1 MSKVIRRHSEPRPQD
16 LSHTPETS
24 RASSKRKSM
33 DIGPSST
40 LPSYINGSHRKSI
53 DGSTRKRTQDQL
65 QLVPENQSTQ
75 TKPSTSKKPSI
86 LNPLKKTTSQKR
98 HVSAADATS
107 QLTKKPKLDILN
119 KPSKKKSLPQISSK
133 PSGPSHAE
141 PSHGNDEKTARCH
154 QCRSEFPLEQI
165 LICQNTKPS
174 TQKARPTED
183 GNSAPVRDST
193 SKVNSVD
200 VKSVKCNM
208 KYCAKCLRFRYGE
221 EIEKIRPVLA
231 SAYVWTCPICMDYC
245 NCSPCRKRKG
255 LLPTGRLVKIAAEGG
270 YASVRQ
276 LLEVV
281 PNAQGPDMV
290 ALTNSKKQKLDEA
303 KDSGKDSGITSKPT
317 KSKHGKP
324 QDDKAS
330 KATDAKPK
338 KQVKPKSDVAV
349 AIPALEKEKTA
360 KSSHSKGSKGDIPSK
375 KVQSVSQSKTPTAP
389 SSVNPKGAYF
399 SGSSDLTQPSTSQ
412 GGTSDGQAQP
422 AVPKVP
428 VKRGPKLVLAPECLS
443 SIPTGEL
450 TSEQIQLRIH
460 AREFVC
466 RFRSLLPGLGRT
478 EQANSK
484 SETQRVEK
492 ILDSMDDIVNFWID
506 DEGGMRAIIS
516 ALVKLIL
523 SEIDPEDPH
532 EKEILVSD
540 SSYETLVQLNKE
552 SKLSGMIPTPY
563 HQTSSVC
570 WATAQTFLTQEGL
583 HSQLTE
589 NSKNIYIESAPS
601 SDTRL
606 SRVRVLPEQ
615 KVAVIT
621 GLIDVA
627 FRGKI
632 LADDLVQGL
641 ERERI
646 AKADIVKDRV
656 KINKQWAEDKAQLV
670 AVMPSKESLIKTD
683 PPLKGKQ
690 LQKMQEEEEERLRAL
705 SEWEVRMAQVES
717 EHKNALRLAGIAQ
730 YLAGSTNRIRFQPIG
745 QDTRGNSY
753 YILSST
759 PGRLYPQEQTELA
772 YAWSYNLLIHGSE
785 PSDLIPP
792 VKKPTQ
798 AVIEKTSK
806 ESLPE
811 DEDVDMLEGGQ
822 REANDQWIR
831 ISNPIEIRKLG
842 SWIEYEAKLIE
853 HKQLEHFE
861 GSEGSDDLLKEFLD
875 GNNSSLGGVV
885 KSVSYLLEQINMFA
899 EYLELKITESDEQFG
914 KRSAKNRNHLITK

>member
-1 MSKVIRRHSEPRPQD
+1 MSKVIRRHSEPRPQGV
-16 LSHTPETS
+16 SQTPDTS
-24 RASSKRKSM
+24 RTSTKRKSM
-33 DIGPSST
+33 DVGPSNT
-40 LPSYINGSHRKSI
+40 QPSNINGSNRKSI

-65 QLVPENQSTQ
+65 QLVPESQSTQ

-86 LNPLKKTTSQKR
+86 LNPLKKASSQKR
-98 HVSAADATS
+98 HVSAADASS
-107 QLTKKPKLDILN
+107 QLAKKPKLDILN
-119 KPSKKKSLPQISSK
+119 GPSKKKSLLQVSSK
-133 PSGPSHAE
+133 LSGPSQPEASDGKDV
-141 PSHGNDEKTARCH
+141 PTARCH
-154 QCRSEFPLEQI
+154 QCRAEFVLEQI
-165 LICQNTKPS
+165 LICQNTKPQP
-174 TQKARPTED
+174 QKGRPAESGD
-183 GNSAPVRDST
+183 PAPVREST
-193 SKVNSVD
+193 SKVTSGD
-200 VKSVKCNM
+200 VKSVRCNM
-208 KYCAKCLRFRYGE
+208 KYCGKCLRSRYGE
-221 EIEKIRPVLA
+221 EIEKIRPTLT
-231 SAYVWTCPICMDYC
+231 SPYVWTCPMCMDYC

-290 ALTNSKKQKLDEA
+290 ALANNKKQKQDEA
-303 KDSGKDSGITSKPT
+303 KESGKDSDITPKPT
-317 KSKHGKP
+317 KGKNGKP
-324 QDDKAS
+324 QEVKAANGLDS
-330 KATDAKPK
+330 KAK
-338 KQVKPKSDVAV
+338 KQVKPKSGVVA
-349 AIPALEKEKTA
+349 AIPALGKEK
-360 KSSHSKGSKGDIPSK
+360 SHKPSQSKETKGGIPSQ
-375 KVQSVSQSKTPTAP
+375 KVQSALQAKTSTA
-389 SSVNPKGAYF
+389 SSSLYPKAAGS

-412 GGTSDGQAQP
+412 GDSSNAQAQP
-422 AVPKVP
+422 AIPKVP
-428 VKRGPKLVLAPECLS
+428 VKRAPKLVLAPECLS

-466 RFRSLLPGLGRT
+466 RFRSLLPGFGRT
-478 EQANSK
+478 EHANSK
-484 SETQRVEK
+484 TETQRVEK
-492 ILDSMDDIVNFWID
+492 ILDSMDDMVNFWID
-506 DEGGMRAIIS
+506 DEGGMRAIMS

-523 SEIDPEDPH
+523 SEIDPEEPN
-532 EKEILVSD
+532 EKEILSSD

-563 HQTSSVC
+563 HQSYSVC
-570 WATAQTFLTQEGL
+570 WSTAQTFLTQEGL
-583 HSQLTE
+583 HAQLAS
-589 NSKNIYIESAPS
+589 NVKNVYIDSAP

-690 LQKMQEEEEERLRAL
+690 LQKIQEEEEERLRAL
-705 SEWEVRMAQVES
+705 GDWEIRMAQVES
-717 EHKNALRLAGIAQ
+717 DHKNGLRLAGIAQ
-730 YLAGSTNRIRFQPIG
+730 YLAGSTNRIRFLPIG

-759 PGRLYPQEQTELA
+759 PGRFYPQEQSELA
-772 YAWSYNLLIHGSE
+772 YAWSYNLLMHGSE
-785 PSDLIPP
+785 PSDLIQP
-792 VKKPTQ
+792 VKNPNQVVNEKPL
-798 AVIEKTSK
+798 K
-806 ESLPE
+806 ESLPD

-822 REANDQWIR
+822 RDPNDQWIR
-831 ISNPIEIRKLG
+831 VSSPIEIRKLG

-853 HKQLEHFE
+853 HKL
-861 GSEGSDDLLKEFLD
+861 SENLDESDQMLKDSLD
-875 GNNSSLGGVV
+875 GSNSIGAV
-885 KSVSYLLEQINMFA
+885 KSVAYLVEQINMFA
-899 EYLELKITESDEQFG
+899 EYLELKITESDEQSG
-914 KRSAKNRNHLITK
+914 KRSAKSRNTNTTK